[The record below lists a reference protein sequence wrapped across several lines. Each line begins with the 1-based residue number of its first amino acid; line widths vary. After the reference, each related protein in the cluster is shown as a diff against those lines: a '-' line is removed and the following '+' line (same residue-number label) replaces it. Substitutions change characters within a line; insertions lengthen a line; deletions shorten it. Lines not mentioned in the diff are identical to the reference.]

1 MAEFK
6 DMLKYFREREGL
18 SQFELS
24 KKLGVAPSTIGMY
37 EQGRRQPSFEVE
49 ETLADIFN
57 VDIATLRGK
66 PGPSAVKLQVL
77 GRVAAGIPIEMITDI
92 VDDEEISVQM
102 GKAGDY
108 FALRI
113 KGNSMEPI
121 INDGDNVIVKKQPD
135 VDTGDIAIVAVN
147 GDDATCKRI
156 RKHRDGIELIPANPS
171 FEVRFFTNEEIQSI
185 PVTILGK
192 VVELRRKL

>member
-37 EQGRRQPSFEVE
+37 EQGRRQPSFEME
-49 ETLADIFN
+49 EALADIFN

-66 PGPSAVKLQVL
+66 PGPGAVKLQVL

-171 FEVRFFTNEEIQSI
+171 YEIRFFTNEEIQSI